1 MNSDTVNQ
9 ILTGVTAFGT
19 VAASVFLNKDND
31 REVHL
36 CHNQIP
42 YPRDCF
48 QHWKEP
54 SFDYTYASRFP
65 SYYRETS
72 HRSFRNQAW
81 DNPWNQ
87 DRKTWNPWNQ
97 FNTNYS
103 NTLNSNSDIERIYG
117 IEDTE
122 NSLTDLIDPKDVLNT
137 EKLTPEA
144 YATYVVNEARK
155 GTQVI
160 NNGIIHDEENIPDP
174 GYLIQASRSLQGIG
188 ASPVIALETPNTKYT
203 RKKLQEFMSNPE
215 ISGEEFIDDLYGEV
229 DGKDNEG
236 YHNPRIYKL
245 LEAARYY
252 RIPVA
257 FIDGD
262 REKIRENFKD
272 GDYSYSRDDAMFDN
286 VKKLTDNG
294 YTVLTLLGLAHS
306 TELTKDRDPNKQEK
320 DSLINP
326 ARTLGSLLQ
335 DSSIKTVNLALV
347 SQNKKLSSSDL
358 EKIENEDPT
367 FTRNTKNLYLDFD
380 GFDQAFRI

>member
-31 REVHL
+31 REVRL

-42 YPRDCF
+42 YPHDCF
-48 QHWKEP
+48 QHWKEA
-54 SFDYTYASRFP
+54 DYTYASRFP
-65 SYYRETS
+65 SYYRETA
-72 HRSFRNQAW
+72 HRSFFRDQAW
-81 DNPWNQ
+81 GNHWNQ
-87 DRKTWNPWNQ
+87 DRSQTWNPWNQ
-97 FNTNYS
+97 FNTNYY
-103 NTLNSNSDIERIYG
+103 NLNSNSDIEKIYG
-117 IEDTE
+117 IKDTKD
-122 NSLTDLIDPKDVLNT
+122 SLTGLIDPKDVLDT

-144 YATYVVNEARK
+144 YSAYVINEARK

-174 GYLIQASRSLQGIG
+174 SYLIQASRSLQGVG
-188 ASPVIALETPNTKYT
+188 ASPVIALEIPNTKYT

-262 REKIRENFKD
+262 REKIREKFKD

-306 TELTKDRDPNKQEK
+306 TELTENRNPNKQEK
-320 DSLINP
+320 ESLINP

-335 DSSIKTVNLALV
+335 DSSIKTVNLALI
-347 SQNKKLSSSDL
+347 SQNKNLSSSDL
-358 EKIENEDPT
+358 KKIENEDPT

>member
-9 ILTGVTAFGT
+9 ILAGVTALGT
-19 VAASVFLNKDND
+19 VAASVLLNKDNN
-31 REVHL
+31 REVRL

-42 YPRDCF
+42 YPHDCF
-48 QHWKEP
+48 QHWKEA
-54 SFDYTYASRFP
+54 DYTYASRFP
-65 SYYRETS
+65 SYYRETA
-72 HRSFRNQAW
+72 HGSFSRDQAW
-81 DNPWNQ
+81 G
-87 DRKTWNPWNQ
+87 NPWNQ

-103 NTLNSNSDIERIYG
+103 NLNSNSDIEKIYG
-117 IEDTE
+117 IKDTE
-122 NSLTDLIDPKDVLNT
+122 GSLTGLIDPKDVLNT
-137 EKLTPEA
+137 KKLTPEA

-160 NNGIIHDEENIPDP
+160 NNGIIHDKENIPDP
-174 GYLIQASRSLQGIG
+174 SYLIEASRSLQGVG

-215 ISGEEFIDDLYGEV
+215 ISGKEFIDDLYGEA
-229 DGKDNEG
+229 DGKDNDDDDD

-252 RIPVA
+252 QIPVA

-272 GDYSYSRDDAMFDN
+272 DDYSYSRDDAMFDN

-294 YTVLTLLGLAHS
+294 YIVLTLLGLAHS
-306 TELTKDRDPNKQEK
+306 TELTENRNPNKQEK
-320 DSLINP
+320 ESLINP
-326 ARTLGSLLQ
+326 DRTLGSLLQ

-347 SQNKKLSSSDL
+347 SQNKNLSSSDL

-380 GFDQAFRI
+380 GFNRAFRI